1 MDLGS
6 ALAVLELPAMNGSD
20 DQREQ
25 ARLSA
30 LGRYEILD
38 TPPEKAFDRLT
49 AFAAEVFEM
58 PVALITFVDDTRSW
72 WKSHLGTEVDH
83 VERSVSPCHITIQQ
97 ENVVVVPDA
106 TKDPVYGE
114 LASMKSFGVRFYAA
128 CPLRTQDGYN
138 IGTLCVVDTSRPRDW
153 TERERQI
160 LHDLASLVIDELELR
175 RAVLRIAEADEALQQ
190 LNIQLTETNRELLE
204 TNRNKS
210 EFLARMSHELRT
222 PLNAILG
229 ISELLEEG
237 LWGSLT
243 DTQAERIH
251 QVRDSGTMLISLIND
266 VLDISKV
273 EAGKDELKQEE
284 VSVTAL
290 LESVGATV
298 APLAAAKN
306 ITLTVLPPATDKPV
320 SADLR
325 KLKQV
330 MFNVLSNAVKFT
342 PEGGRV
348 TLAAAFED
356 EEVCFS
362 VEDTGPG
369 IPPEHRNRVFDEF
382 YQVSSDQMGSGLGL
396 AVARH
401 FIDLHGGRIWL
412 DSGEPGATRFRV
424 AIPN

>member
-1 MDLGS
+1 
-6 ALAVLELPAMNGSD
+6 
-20 DQREQ
+20 
-25 ARLSA
+25 
-30 LGRYEILD
+30 
-38 TPPEKAFDRLT
+38 
-49 AFAAEVFEM
+49 M

-72 WKSHLGTEVDH
+72 WKSHLGTEVDQ

-160 LHDLASLVIDELELR
+160 LYDLASLVIDELELR

-204 TNRNKS
+204 TNRNKT

-229 ISELLEEG
+229 ISELLEQG

-243 DTQAERIH
+243 DKQAERIH
-251 QVRDSGTMLISLIND
+251 QLRDSGTMLTSLIND

-273 EAGKDELKQEE
+273 EAGKDELHQEE
-284 VSVTAL
+284 ISVTTL
-290 LESVGATV
+290 LDSVGATV

-306 ITLTVLPPATDKPV
+306 ITLTLLPPATDELV
-320 SADLR
+320 SADVR

-342 PEGGRV
+342 PEGGLV
-348 TLAAAFED
+348 TFTVAIED

-362 VEDTGPG
+362 VEDSGPG

-382 YQVSSDQMGSGLGL
+382 YQVSNDQLGSGLGL
-396 AVARH
+396 AVAKH
-401 FIDLHGGRIWL
+401 FMDLHGGRIWL
-412 DSGEPGATRFRV
+412 DSGEPGATRFCV